1 MLQCCL
7 SPGSGT
13 GRKFIKNYQ
22 TKRIFK
28 KRLYRQDCVLLHGFY
43 IKDLEIILDRNR
55 KDMIIVDNS
64 ILSFAFD
71 LDNGVPIN
79 SFVGNEEDDRELL
92 YLYSFLEEAAT
103 AEDVR
108 VIIRDSF

>member
-1 MLQCCL
+1 ML
-7 SPGSGT
+7 
-13 GRKFIKNYQ
+13 
-22 TKRIFK
+22 
-28 KRLYRQDCVLLHGFY
+28 DGFY

-55 KDMIIVDNS
+55 KDVIIVDNS

-79 SFVGNEEDDRELL
+79 SFIGNEEDDRELL

-108 VIIRDSF
+108 VNIRDSFKLSYLQSTILNVKQETKDANDKINL